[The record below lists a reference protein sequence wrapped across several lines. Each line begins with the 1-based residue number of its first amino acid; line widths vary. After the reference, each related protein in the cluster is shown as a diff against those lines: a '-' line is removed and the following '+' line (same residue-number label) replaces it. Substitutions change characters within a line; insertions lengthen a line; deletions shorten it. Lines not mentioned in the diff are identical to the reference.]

1 MSEIIDIA
9 PIDLGDTSPEFQESQ
24 TDFGQVLEQQL
35 KDKDITAGPLEKTFN
50 IDLIKEQKQAAET
63 VLNNKLDIAST
74 YIGAPVVNDDWNFN
88 DGALVFTLE
97 RSRSFINRQRRFLK
111 NYPEG
116 EYIRQSVSIGNKD
129 YELELYKRNKSDK
142 EYKLVEP
149 FGFEMSDFAEAGGN
163 VLNLQTAGEASGLM
177 LGSVLNKAT
186 RGLVPIT
193 PFVFAGSFIGRKG
206 DKAIDAAF
214 GYPEEEFAEPF
225 NFQNFFMNY
234 NDLLTSGIGAGF
246 YLTTSL
252 VGDAI
257 LFGKGPGKI
266 DIAPEL
272 TKMAEDLGLDPLLF
286 AQLAVNPQI
295 RNIYTQAGG
304 FSKRVDKNR
313 EKQIESILKSLQN
326 NNTFKGLNL
335 IDEAGEKVGPV
346 VTLQDLVDAQS
357 ILAKE
362 IKDGLKVNFNIK
374 KGFATQAEADTALK
388 NLINNFNTIN
398 LKFERKFLNGA
409 INAKNVNGLADG
421 SFNIKNLIDQNFTK
435 EMNKLISKVV
445 YDQGDRTV
453 VAAYKSYKDIPE
465 LTKIYNT
472 LRKISE
478 GGNTNFATRPEGA
491 AENLKTLYKARE
503 DLFKLANSKKYID
516 NPEVLLAARKMHER
530 LLYYLDP
537 ENKLMTGGKEFIGN
551 IKLLNSMHTQK
562 EVIGGMDFVRQG
574 FLDGTDMSKFAQSFI
589 QPGKYVNFRSI
600 QEMLRL
606 PDNASAADKAGMDKI
621 LNIMKNYWITSTF
634 KSPNANQI
642 LDDFMR
648 LDPESLKIIFNEKDM
663 LNLTNKVDAL
673 KLLSTKSQNLENGII
688 GKALSQNA
696 TAEEFVKNIIK
707 QADSGDFGT
716 SKTMDDFIK
725 SLGGVN
731 SSAINDV
738 RNNIL
743 KDIFKNSQQI
753 SKEGGSKRL
762 QEVLDAEKF
771 ADNVKA
777 LRENTNLSKFFTDD
791 QFSALKVFE
800 QYARAIGGNLDSGGS
815 IARGAETANIVQN
828 FRLIDAGIN
837 ILKYDVA
844 AYLLSR
850 PQWSGML
857 KEIKPGEGLSEF
869 NINLITSAI
878 VGAQTELT
886 DTITQSD
893 KFKDEGVI
901 DVAPAGDQT
910 KKTQPDQPINVA
922 PVNFNANAASRLAQA
937 NPVGMVG
944 TPTTDTG
951 TMNPNTM
958 ARGQQL
964 FTGPGEITFA
974 AKGGIMNT
982 KKAFQRVA

>member
-1 MSEIIDIA
+1 
-9 PIDLGDTSPEFQESQ
+9 
-24 TDFGQVLEQQL
+24 
-35 KDKDITAGPLEKTFN
+35 
-50 IDLIKEQKQAAET
+50 
-63 VLNNKLDIAST
+63 
-74 YIGAPVVNDDWNFN
+74 
-88 DGALVFTLE
+88 
-97 RSRSFINRQRRFLK
+97 
-111 NYPEG
+111 
-116 EYIRQSVSIGNKD
+116 
-129 YELELYKRNKSDK
+129 
-142 EYKLVEP
+142 
-149 FGFEMSDFAEAGGN
+149 
-163 VLNLQTAGEASGLM
+163 
-177 LGSVLNKAT
+177 
-186 RGLVPIT
+186 
-193 PFVFAGSFIGRKG
+193 
-206 DKAIDAAF
+206 
-214 GYPEEEFAEPF
+214 
-225 NFQNFFMNY
+225 
-234 NDLLTSGIGAGF
+234 
-246 YLTTSL
+246 
-252 VGDAI
+252 
-257 LFGKGPGKI
+257 
-266 DIAPEL
+266 
-272 TKMAEDLGLDPLLF
+272 
-286 AQLAVNPQI
+286 
-295 RNIYTQAGG
+295 
-304 FSKRVDKNR
+304 
-313 EKQIESILKSLQN
+313 
-326 NNTFKGLNL
+326 
-335 IDEAGEKVGPV
+335 
-346 VTLQDLVDAQS
+346 
-357 ILAKE
+357 
-362 IKDGLKVNFNIK
+362 
-374 KGFATQAEADTALK
+374 
-388 NLINNFNTIN
+388 
-398 LKFERKFLNGA
+398 
-409 INAKNVNGLADG
+409 
-421 SFNIKNLIDQNFTK
+421 
-435 EMNKLISKVV
+435 
-445 YDQGDRTV
+445 
-453 VAAYKSYKDIPE
+453 
-465 LTKIYNT
+465 
-472 LRKISE
+472 
-478 GGNTNFATRPEGA
+478 
-491 AENLKTLYKARE
+491 
-503 DLFKLANSKKYID
+503 
-516 NPEVLLAARKMHER
+516 
-530 LLYYLDP
+530 
-537 ENKLMTGGKEFIGN
+537 
-551 IKLLNSMHTQK
+551 MHTQK

-606 PDNASAADKAGMDKI
+606 PDNASAADKAGMDRI

-696 TAEEFVKNIIK
+696 TAEEFVKGIIK
-707 QADSGDFGT
+707 QADSGDFGA

-753 SKEGGSKRL
+753 SKEGGAKRL

-910 KKTQPDQPINVA
+910 KNIQPDQPINVT

>member
-1 MSEIIDIA
+1 
-9 PIDLGDTSPEFQESQ
+9 
-24 TDFGQVLEQQL
+24 
-35 KDKDITAGPLEKTFN
+35 
-50 IDLIKEQKQAAET
+50 
-63 VLNNKLDIAST
+63 
-74 YIGAPVVNDDWNFN
+74 
-88 DGALVFTLE
+88 
-97 RSRSFINRQRRFLK
+97 
-111 NYPEG
+111 
-116 EYIRQSVSIGNKD
+116 
-129 YELELYKRNKSDK
+129 
-142 EYKLVEP
+142 
-149 FGFEMSDFAEAGGN
+149 
-163 VLNLQTAGEASGLM
+163 
-177 LGSVLNKAT
+177 
-186 RGLVPIT
+186 
-193 PFVFAGSFIGRKG
+193 
-206 DKAIDAAF
+206 
-214 GYPEEEFAEPF
+214 
-225 NFQNFFMNY
+225 
-234 NDLLTSGIGAGF
+234 
-246 YLTTSL
+246 
-252 VGDAI
+252 
-257 LFGKGPGKI
+257 
-266 DIAPEL
+266 
-272 TKMAEDLGLDPLLF
+272 
-286 AQLAVNPQI
+286 
-295 RNIYTQAGG
+295 
-304 FSKRVDKNR
+304 
-313 EKQIESILKSLQN
+313 
-326 NNTFKGLNL
+326 
-335 IDEAGEKVGPV
+335 
-346 VTLQDLVDAQS
+346 
-357 ILAKE
+357 
-362 IKDGLKVNFNIK
+362 
-374 KGFATQAEADTALK
+374 
-388 NLINNFNTIN
+388 
-398 LKFERKFLNGA
+398 
-409 INAKNVNGLADG
+409 
-421 SFNIKNLIDQNFTK
+421 
-435 EMNKLISKVV
+435 
-445 YDQGDRTV
+445 
-453 VAAYKSYKDIPE
+453 
-465 LTKIYNT
+465 
-472 LRKISE
+472 
-478 GGNTNFATRPEGA
+478 
-491 AENLKTLYKARE
+491 
-503 DLFKLANSKKYID
+503 
-516 NPEVLLAARKMHER
+516 
-530 LLYYLDP
+530 
-537 ENKLMTGGKEFIGN
+537 
-551 IKLLNSMHTQK
+551 MHTQK
-562 EVIGGMDFVRQG
+562 EVVGGMEFLRQG

-606 PDNASAADKAGMDKI
+606 PENASAADKAGMDKI

-696 TAEEFVKNIIK
+696 TAEEFVKGIIK

-738 RNNIL
+738 RNNLL
-743 KDIFKNSQQI
+743 KDIFKNSLQI
-753 SKEGGSKRL
+753 SEEGGAKRL
-762 QEVLDAEKF
+762 QEVLDADKF

-777 LRENTNLSKFFTDD
+777 LREDTNLAKFFTAD
-791 QFSALKVFE
+791 QFDALKVFE

-815 IARGAETANIVQN
+815 IARGAETAGIVQN

-886 DTITQSD
+886 DTITESD

-910 KKTQPDQPINVA
+910 KKTQLDQPINVA
-922 PVNFNANAASRLAQA
+922 PVSFNANAASRLAQA

-951 TMNPNTM
+951 AVNPNTL

-964 FTGPGEITFA
+964 FSGPGEITFA